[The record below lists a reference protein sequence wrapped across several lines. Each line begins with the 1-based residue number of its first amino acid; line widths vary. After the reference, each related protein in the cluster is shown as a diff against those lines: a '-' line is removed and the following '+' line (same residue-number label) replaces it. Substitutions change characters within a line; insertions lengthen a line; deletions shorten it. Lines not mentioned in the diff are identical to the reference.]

1 MKEYSSELSSKALPG
16 RTSNPSVV
24 GSIPTRGAMLMHL
37 ISLSLPMTL
46 RATAYI
52 LIAWLCCH
60 VMMAEEANQTP
71 EPVAQDLPAAES
83 SVSVEESLLS
93 AEERLLAARKAG
105 DSLVAHLKSNGQ
117 FIYRFDVKRNL
128 ERNDYNML
136 RHSGTIYALCQLY
149 EATQHEAYRETA
161 IKAAEFLLTQVRTV
175 PININGEARELTV
188 VVSDNEINGRRQS
201 NLIVKAGGAALGLV
215 ALLYTD
221 HIRGTTTYQTQ
232 AQALGQFLV
241 AIQMPSGNIL
251 SKYDVDRE
259 KWSEWQSDYYPG
271 EALVALGLL
280 QRTYPHAEVED
291 AIHKLMIYL
300 ANRWHLEN
308 ESGGK
313 RIKACDHWSL
323 IALEMCWPHFKDEKL
338 APLTSPGK
346 DVWTRDRLLKEAIH
360 YCRDELNFLVKEGE
374 QTGALGTGNLGIA
387 ANSTRLEGIQAV
399 KRTARLATPDLL
411 SEWEQS
417 ISSCLRFIIR
427 GQFTAVDQDLY
438 NTSIPIAGSFKRDAL
453 MRNLRSLEIRID
465 YAQHAISAL
474 LNPSPPKPNKLPSQ
488 DVLPTQPTE

>member
-1 MKEYSSELSSKALPG
+1 
-16 RTSNPSVV
+16 
-24 GSIPTRGAMLMHL
+24 
-37 ISLSLPMTL
+37 
-46 RATAYI
+46 
-52 LIAWLCCH
+52 
-60 VMMAEEANQTP
+60 MMAEEANQTP

-232 AQALGQFLV
+232 AQALG
-241 AIQMPSGNIL
+241 
-251 SKYDVDRE
+251 
-259 KWSEWQSDYYPG
+259 
-271 EALVALGLL
+271 
-280 QRTYPHAEVED
+280 
-291 AIHKLMIYL
+291 
-300 ANRWHLEN
+300 
-308 ESGGK
+308 
-313 RIKACDHWSL
+313 
-323 IALEMCWPHFKDEKL
+323 
-338 APLTSPGK
+338 
-346 DVWTRDRLLKEAIH
+346 
-360 YCRDELNFLVKEGE
+360 
-374 QTGALGTGNLGIA
+374 
-387 ANSTRLEGIQAV
+387 
-399 KRTARLATPDLL
+399 
-411 SEWEQS
+411 
-417 ISSCLRFIIR
+417 
-427 GQFTAVDQDLY
+427 
-438 NTSIPIAGSFKRDAL
+438 
-453 MRNLRSLEIRID
+453 
-465 YAQHAISAL
+465 
-474 LNPSPPKPNKLPSQ
+474 
-488 DVLPTQPTE
+488 